1 MSYSNIIR
9 IPVARRVLMAGE
21 LPVGI
26 RKEPADEIAHTS
38 RNNTAIVSPEMSV
51 LGPDVLAVQI
61 ETGGIRRDVR
71 THGLR
76 GTAEHV
82 PVVFAETQVS
92 VAVAA
97 RHFDGNGG
105 GDAGGDAM
113 NGAEHDL

>member
-21 LPVGI
+21 LPIGI

-61 ETGGIRRDVR
+61 KTGCIRSDVR

-82 PVVFAETQVS
+82 P
-92 VAVAA
+92 
-97 RHFDGNGG
+97 
-105 GDAGGDAM
+105 AGCGRQCD
-113 NGAEHDL
+113 EWC